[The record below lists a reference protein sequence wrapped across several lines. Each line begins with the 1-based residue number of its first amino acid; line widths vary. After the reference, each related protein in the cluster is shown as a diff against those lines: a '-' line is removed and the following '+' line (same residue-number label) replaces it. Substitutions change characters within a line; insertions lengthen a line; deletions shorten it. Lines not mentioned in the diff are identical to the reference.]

1 MYSYL
6 AFISGAAPLPPPPRA
21 LWTCRRRSSLSSSSS
36 SEASGGRG
44 RGSKRAAL
52 HLARE
57 SYRAHFEPLLA
68 VESAA
73 EQAAWAAAARAPPPL
88 RGVSVLR
95 KKGRVMSGCVYA
107 LGGAGK
113 GRKRISVECGLKK
126 GDVVN
131 VRGGAEGEVE
141 VEGSVMERGAWEVFV
156 VVKIGGDG
164 CGVMDGWVE
173 DGEDVVVFGGA
184 NGIAGERASFALEVV
199 TGKEGMAELD
209 IAGMIVRS
217 LEEGVGGMLKGG
229 PSKQVAAGGVSGGKW
244 EEVARASPS
253 RADKAASAS
262 AVREVCASLSVP
274 LNTSQRAAVKH
285 SLERSVSIIQGPP
298 GTGKTVTAACIIA
311 AAVRAGCGPVL
322 ATAASNVAV
331 DNLLEKLLDVGRGA
345 PRDRVNIVRVG
356 RVAAVAESL
365 WDFTLEGILEKDPAV
380 RRARE
385 EAERNPSVSSKSYEV
400 ERLAAVRILRRA
412 DVVLTTCVGA
422 GRDIFEELCF
432 SFLLCD
438 EATQSTEPDLLVPL
452 MAGNAPTLR
461 QLVLV
466 GDHHQLPPTVLCQG
480 EEGEKLGHSLF
491 SRFWSAGVASM
502 MLNTQYRMHPQIASF
517 PSKHFY
523 FSKLVSAVKKED
535 RPLPLSLPTASAN
548 EALPSMPRVVSGE
561 TRREGRVT
569 GGVSGDDLAN
579 LSGIDTER
587 LLGLLQKNRVIF
599 IDSESGVEERDSLLR
614 ELDAAFSYVNRVE
627 ARLVCNIVHQL
638 RYPPG
643 DVGVISPYSAQV
655 RLISRALASERDS
668 QVHVSTVDGFQGRE
682 KEVIIFS
689 AVRSNKQGR
698 VGFLADWRR
707 LNVALTRA
715 RKVLIV
721 IGTASTLKNDP
732 HWQTWLR
739 SAPCYAL
746 SSLGKASSAY
756 K

>member
-1 MYSYL
+1 MSSHL

-21 LWTCRRRSSLSSSSS
+21 FWTCRRRSSSSSSSS

-52 HLARE
+52 HLARDA
-57 SYRAHFEPLLA
+57 YRAHFAPLLA
-68 VESAA
+68 AESAA
-73 EQAAWAAAARAPPPL
+73 EQAAWAAAARAQPPL
-88 RGVSVLR
+88 RGVTVLR
-95 KKGRVMSGCVYA
+95 KKGRVLSGCVYA

-113 GRKRISVECGLKK
+113 GRKKISAECGLKK
-126 GDVVN
+126 GDVVV

-173 DGEDVVVFGGA
+173 NGEDVVVFAGA
-184 NGIAGERASFALEVV
+184 NGIAGERASLALEVV
-199 TGKEGMAELD
+199 SGKDGMAELD

-217 LEEGVGGMLKGG
+217 LEESVGGILKGG

-244 EEVARASPS
+244 EEVARASPA
-253 RADKAASAS
+253 RADKALSAS

-285 SLERSVSIIQGPP
+285 ALERSVSIIQGPP
-298 GTGKTVTAACIIA
+298 GTGKTVTAACIIS

-345 PRDRVNIVRVG
+345 PRDRLNIVRVG
-356 RVAAVAESL
+356 RVAAVVESL
-365 WDFTLEGILEKDPAV
+365 WDFTVEGILEKDPVV

-452 MAGNAPTLR
+452 VAGSAPTLR

-480 EEGEKLGHSLF
+480 EEGEKLSHSLF

-502 MLNTQYRMHPQIASF
+502 MLNTQYRMHPQIAAF
-517 PSKHFY
+517 PSKYFY

-535 RPLPLSLPTASAN
+535 RPLPLSLLTDSSSAD
-548 EALPSMPRVVSGE
+548 EALPSMSGVVSGE
-561 TRREGRVT
+561 TRREGGVT
-569 GGVSGDDLAN
+569 GGLSDGDLGR
-579 LSGIDTER
+579 LSGIDTKR
-587 LLGLLQKNRVIF
+587 LVSLLQKNRVIF
-599 IDSESGVEERDSLLR
+599 IDSENGLEERDGLLR

-638 RYPPG
+638 RYPRG

-668 QVHVSTVDGFQGRE
+668 QVQVSTVDGFQGRE

-721 IGTASTLKNDP
+721 VGTASTLKNDP
-732 HWQTWLR
+732 HWQAWLR

-746 SSLGKASSAY
+746 SSLGKVRSA
-756 K
+756 